1 MPPALPDVRRTGI
14 RLKSWIIHPR
24 LLLAIKTSIAV
35 GIAWLVAPLMPGVA
49 DDYPYYAP
57 LGALISMS
65 PTLMGSV
72 RQGVQTIAALAIGI
86 ALAAAVILL
95 WEPNVF
101 TISLVVGVG
110 VLIAGSRWLTAGGD
124 YVAVAAL
131 FVLIIGGPNADA
143 YSTGYLVQ
151 TAVGVAVGL
160 AVNLIVLP
168 PLNVSAAVVQLADFR
183 AKLAAHL
190 TDIGAALRESW
201 PPEHEEW
208 AGRSGTLAQT
218 ADGVRDAVS
227 HADESRK
234 LNPRAKLHHRDL
246 DKDYDDLADLET
258 ITFHVRDLTGV
269 LAAAIW
275 ESPFPAELPES
286 LREPLSRTVDTV
298 AAVLVARNAGEDL
311 TEAVDAADE
320 SLDTLLARL
329 DEHRDLSP
337 STLSPAASVAM
348 DLRRIVAILRAGA
361 PSTAPA

>member
-246 DKDYDDLADLET
+246 NKDYDDLADLET

>member
-1 MPPALPDVRRTGI
+1 MPPAIPDARRART
-14 RLKSWIIHPR
+14 RLKSWLVHPR
-24 LLLAIKTSIAV
+24 LLLGIKTAIAV

-72 RQGVQTIAALAIGI
+72 RQGVQTLAALAIGI

-110 VLIAGSRWLTAGGD
+110 VIIAGSRWLTAGGD

-151 TAVGVAVGL
+151 MTVGIAVGL
-160 AVNLIVLP
+160 AVNIIVLP
-168 PLNVSAAVVQLADFR
+168 PLNTSAAVVQLADFR
-183 AKLAAHL
+183 SQLAAHL
-190 TDIGAALRESW
+190 HDIGFALRESW
-201 PPEHEEW
+201 PPEHEDW

-227 HADESRK
+227 NADESRK
-234 LNPRAKLHHRDL
+234 LNPRAKLHRRDL
-246 DKDYDDLADLET
+246 EKDYEDITNLET
-258 ITFHVRDLTGV
+258 ITFHIRDLTGV

-286 LREPLSRTVDTV
+286 LREPLSRTIDAV
-298 AAVLVARNAGEDL
+298 AAVLIARNAGNDL
-311 TEAVDAADE
+311 TDAVAAADE
-320 SLDTLLARL
+320 SLDALLARL
-329 DEHRDLSP
+329 DEHREFAP
-337 STLSPAASVAM
+337 SVLSPAASVAM
-348 DLRRIVAILRAGA
+348 DLRRIVAILLAGA

>member
-1 MPPALPDVRRTGI
+1 MPPAAPDVHRTGT
-14 RLKSWIIHPR
+14 RLKSWLLHPR
-24 LLLAIKTSIAV
+24 LLLAIKTAIAV

-72 RQGVQTIAALAIGI
+72 RQGVQTIVALAIGI

-101 TISLVVGVG
+101 SISIVVGIG

-131 FVLIIGGPNADA
+131 FVLIIGGPNADD

-160 AVNLIVLP
+160 AVNLLVFP
-168 PLNVSAAVVQLADFR
+168 PLNLTAAVVQLADFR
-183 AKLAAHL
+183 SQLASHL
-190 TDIGAALRESW
+190 RDIAAALVETW
-201 PPEHEEW
+201 PPEHDEW
-208 AGRSGTLAQT
+208 AGRSDALATT
-218 ADGVRDAVS
+218 AENVRTAVS

-246 DKDYDDLADLET
+246 QKDYEDLTDLET

-269 LAAAIW
+269 LATAIW
-275 ESPFPAELPES
+275 DSPFPAELPEA
-286 LREPLSRTVDTV
+286 LREPLSNTVEAV
-298 AAVLVARNAGEDL
+298 AAVLTARNAGDDI
-311 TEAVDAADE
+311 TESVAAADE
-320 SLDTLLARL
+320 TLDVLLAQF
-329 DEHRDLSP
+329 DEQREFAP
-337 STLSPAASVAM
+337 SSLSPAATVAM
-348 DLRRIVAILRAGA
+348 DLRRILAIMRA
-361 PSTAPA
+361 STPAASDA